1 MLIIYNQGS
10 LFECVGQHV
19 MNYLKVRTS
28 VGLPTQPQIILQWAV
43 SSKRRNLT
51 SLARRRL
58 TALCSVLTY
67 VQRAAQNVLSEKD
80 SPVFKHILYTLPFTT
95 RPFNSISSSSIS
107 FPSIVKQAA
116 LHLHNEGFPL
126 LFVGETIQM
135 NAIPILLKLIKPPA
149 NQWNELNTS
158 SFHHMLVLFIW
169 LWHICLL
176 PLRLSL
182 QNTVWLPKWRRKSL
196 FRDSQT

>member
-1 MLIIYNQGS
+1 MLIIYSQGS

-28 VGLPTQPQIILQWAV
+28 VGLPTQPQIILSWAV

-51 SLARRRL
+51 SLA
-58 TALCSVLTY
+58 LCSVLAY

-116 LHLHNEGFPL
+116 PHLHNEGFPL
-126 LFVGETIQM
+126 LFVGETI
-135 NAIPILLKLIKPPA
+135 
-149 NQWNELNTS
+149 
-158 SFHHMLVLFIW
+158 
-169 LWHICLL
+169 
-176 PLRLSL
+176 
-182 QNTVWLPKWRRKSL
+182 
-196 FRDSQT
+196 